1 MDIVLIILGIVLLLV
16 GLIGCV
22 IPALPGPPIAF
33 GALLLLLLHSN
44 TLIHPETST
53 LVWSAILVVIVTA
66 LDYVL
71 PVWGTKRFGGSKAGK
86 YGSIIGLVVGLFFSP
101 WGLILGPFLGA
112 VIGELTTGAETQKAL
127 RSGLGSFL
135 GFAAG
140 TVLKLAVTVYI
151 IFYFV
156 IAVVPG

>member
-1 MDIVLIILGIVLLLV
+1 MDIVLIILGVVLILV
-16 GLIGCV
+16 GLVGCI

-33 GALLLLLLHSN
+33 GAILLLLLHSN
-44 TLIHPETST
+44 PLMHPSSSTLI
-53 LVWSAILVVIVTA
+53 WSAVLVVIVTA

-86 YGSIIGLVVGLFFSP
+86 YGSIIGLIVGLFFSP

-127 RSGLGSFL
+127 KSGLGSFL

-140 TVLKLAVTVYI
+140 TVLKIAVTVYI
-151 IFYFV
+151 AFYFV
-156 IAVVPG
+156 IAVIPG